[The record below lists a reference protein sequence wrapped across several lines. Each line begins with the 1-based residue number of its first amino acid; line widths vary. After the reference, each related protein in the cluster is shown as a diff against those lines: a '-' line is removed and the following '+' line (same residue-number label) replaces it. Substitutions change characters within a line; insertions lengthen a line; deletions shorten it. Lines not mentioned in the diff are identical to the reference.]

1 MICLNTGYTGLVT
14 LNDLWIRMRQ
24 KIPKKRSIIVLFK
37 GHSDGHLQFKIGYE
51 IVNIRRCLGLLGS
64 YIRWD
69 GKPSFVINFG
79 NLHLESIIHGWAYG
93 IWVLIDPFLGKEE
106 IDYVV
111 FIWHIVTNYTRIGL
125 RYLSFDSLV
134 SRKRGNRLRNVHF
147 TYCYKPYNN

>member
-1 MICLNTGYTGLVT
+1 MICLNTGYSGLVT
-14 LNDLWIRMRQ
+14 HDLWIRMRQ
-24 KIPKKRSIIVLFK
+24 KIPKKRSMAYSIIQRPF
-37 GHSDGHLQFKIGYE
+37 GWAFAIQ

-93 IWVLIDPFLGKEE
+93 IWVLIDPFFGKEE
-106 IDYVV
+106 IDYVM
-111 FIWHIVTNYTRIGL
+111 FISHIVTNYTRMGL

-147 TYCYKPYNN
+147 TYSVLQTV